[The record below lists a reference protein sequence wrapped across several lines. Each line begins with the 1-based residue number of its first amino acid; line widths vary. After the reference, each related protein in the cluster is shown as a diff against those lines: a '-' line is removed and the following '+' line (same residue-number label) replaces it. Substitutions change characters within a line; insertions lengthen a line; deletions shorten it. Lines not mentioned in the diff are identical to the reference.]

1 VADRGGAARV
11 MSRRRWLQGA
21 AALLVVREALA
32 AGKIEKGVY
41 RVRGDAR
48 INGAPAREGMDVKPG
63 DAVTTAAGAEIVFV
77 INRDAF
83 LLRAN
88 SRVDVGSGAADVF
101 RIVTG
106 ALLSVYQPGQ
116 ARTLRTQTATI
127 GIRGTAVYVEST
139 VDKTYVCTCYGEAE
153 LVPEHDPSARET
165 VKTAHHEQP
174 RYIMASGA
182 PQMIMPAPVV
192 NHTDAELVLLESLV
206 GRNVPFEAGVYK
218 NF

>member
-1 VADRGGAARV
+1 MV
-11 MSRRRWLQGA
+11 SRRRWLQGT
-21 AALLVVREALA
+21 AALLIVREALA
-32 AGKIEKGVY
+32 AGRIEKGVY

-88 SRVDVGSGAADVF
+88 SRVEVGSGAADVF

-116 ARTLRTQTATI
+116 AKTLRAQTATI
-127 GIRGTAVYVEST
+127 GIRGTAVYVESSAE
-139 VDKTYVCTCYGEAE
+139 KTYVCTCYGEAE
-153 LVPEHDPSARET
+153 LVPQDDPAARET
-165 VKTAHHEQP
+165 VKSSHHEQP
-174 RYIMASGA
+174 RYIMAKGA

-192 NHTDAELVLLESLV
+192 NHTDVELVLLESLV

-218 NF
+218 AL

>member
-1 VADRGGAARV
+1 MV
-11 MSRRRWLQGA
+11 SRRRWLQGA
-21 AALLVVREALA
+21 AALLVLRDALA

-48 INGAPAREGMDVKPG
+48 INGLPAREGMEVKAG

-88 SRVDVGSGAADVF
+88 SRVEVGSGAADVF

-116 ARTLRTQTATI
+116 AKTLRAQTATI
-127 GIRGTAVYVEST
+127 GIRGTAVYVESSAE
-139 VDKTYVCTCYGEAE
+139 KTYVCTCYGEAE
-153 LVPEHDPSARET
+153 LVPQDDPGARQT
-165 VKTAHHEQP
+165 VKTTHHEQP
-174 RYIMASGA
+174 RYIMAKGA
-182 PQMIMPAPVV
+182 PQMILPAPVV

-206 GRNVPFEAGVYK
+206 GRNVPFEAGAYK